1 MFSESETTEIATKT
15 ITSTRKEWK
24 ALWIWLM
31 NCSSS
36 SSFTELPELLDD
48 PLEPVSSGM
57 ECKLRNNGSFFRNWS
72 GKLSPHSGN
81 PSLVLSNVRTSAGS
95 TFIRLHRSAIDVIWN
110 RNLSVFTFS
119 WAKDPRENVNE
130 TVWSKILMSVNTSY
144 LFCLQSSRNLNPQKR
159 NLSNNKK
166 RSLSTFPMLHL
177 VSSLLNCL
185 FEYPNLDFLL
195 KSELY
200 ASVFCCRDRGGIIGM

>member
-36 SSFTELPELLDD
+36 SSFTELPELLDN

-57 ECKLRNNGSFFRNWS
+57 ECKLWKKRLFFWNWS

-81 PSLVLSNVRTSAGS
+81 PSLVLSNVRASAGS
-95 TFIRLHRSAIDVIWN
+95 TFMRLHRSAIDVIWN
-110 RNLSVFTFS
+110 RNLSVFTLS

-166 RSLSTFPMLHL
+166 GAL
-177 VSSLLNCL
+177 VL
-185 FEYPNLDFLL
+185 FL
-195 KSELY
+195 
-200 ASVFCCRDRGGIIGM
+200 CCIWFQVC